1 MCTAEEDAEA
11 AAKLLVEI
19 CDRYQHPSAQLSLAK
34 CFVMGLGVEADE
46 SMGLK
51 LCLLALGDAE
61 KVCTSVHLKASY
73 TSSLRPPTLVAVWI
87 REYGSQMVS
96 AGSG

>member
-1 MCTAEEDAEA
+1 MCVCACVCVCVCVSTAEEDAEA

-19 CDRYQHPSAQLSLAK
+19 CDRYQHPSAHLSLAK
-34 CFVMGLGVEADE
+34 CFVTGLGVEADE

-51 LCLLALGDAE
+51 LCLLALGDPE

-73 TSSLRPPTLVAVWI
+73 TSSLRPPTLVA
-87 REYGSQMVS
+87 
-96 AGSG
+96 